1 MSINAFYTTMA
12 GLQAVG
18 ARMEALSSNL
28 ANLQTPGY
36 SAVQA
41 LTEAAPY
48 QGSAAPSGA
57 DVVALT
63 PAADTTAGP
72 LNHTGNPM
80 NLGLTGNA
88 WLEVQTAN
96 GPALTRNGAV

>member
-1 MSINAFYTTMA
+1 MSIDAFYTTMA
-12 GLQAVG
+12 GLEAVG

-48 QGSAAPSGA
+48 EGGAAPSGA

-63 PAADTTAGP
+63 PGPDTKAGS
-72 LNHTGNPM
+72 LSHTGNPM
-80 NLGLTGNA
+80 NLGFDGRCLA
-88 WLEVQTAN
+88 
-96 GPALTRNGAV
+96 